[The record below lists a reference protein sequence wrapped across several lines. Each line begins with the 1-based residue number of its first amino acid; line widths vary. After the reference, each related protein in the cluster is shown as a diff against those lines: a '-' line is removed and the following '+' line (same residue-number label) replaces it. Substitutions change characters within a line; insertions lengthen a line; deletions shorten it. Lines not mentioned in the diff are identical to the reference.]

1 VIPVTNRMQANISRF
16 SQIAES
22 DPGPP
27 RCKHTLPLSERFMT
41 WTVVEAGC
49 GTEQMPEFIVRVGTP
64 DGVITERTVQA
75 MSIRAAEADLRQ
87 QGMHVFDARRGR
99 MSFRD
104 LLPRGGKIISTER
117 FLLFNQ
123 ELLALVKAGLPI
135 LQSFDIMLERQK
147 NLRFQEVLTD
157 VREKLKSGIALS
169 DAFASYGDAFPPI
182 YSTSLRAGERSGDL
196 EGVLRRFLR
205 YQKIIVNLRKRVVGA
220 LIYPSVLVA
229 LSIGM
234 VLVMLTKVIPKFAE
248 FYAGFGADLPWFT
261 QFMIN
266 IANGLN
272 TNLPIFLVVCVAG
285 FFLVRRWIKGS
296 GRVTWDRLKL
306 KIPLAGGI
314 LHRFAIMQFTQS
326 LGTLLAG
333 GTPMVPAIEIASQSV
348 TNQLVASKIFGM
360 VQNVRE
366 GEPLWRSLEN
376 TNAMSDLA
384 IEMIKV
390 GESTGA
396 LTEMLGNVS
405 EFYDEEI
412 ESHLTRIVAAIEP
425 LILVFMG
432 VVVAVLLYAFYLPL
446 FQLSNVAQ

>member
-1 VIPVTNRMQANISRF
+1 
-16 SQIAES
+16 
-22 DPGPP
+22 
-27 RCKHTLPLSERFMT
+27 
-41 WTVVEAGC
+41 
-49 GTEQMPEFIVRVGTP
+49 MPEFIVRVGTP
-64 DGVITERTVQA
+64 DGVITERHVQA
-75 MSIRAAEADLRQ
+75 MSVRAAEEDLRQ

-99 MSFRD
+99 VQFRD

-147 NLRFQEVLTD
+147 NLRFKEVLTD

-205 YQKIIVNLRKRVVGA
+205 YQKIIVNLRKRVIGA
-220 LIYPSVLVA
+220 LIYPTVLVV

-234 VLVMLTKVIPKFAE
+234 VLVMLIKVIPKFAE
-248 FYAGFGADLPWFT
+248 FYTGFGADLPWFT
-261 QFMIN
+261 TFMISV
-266 IANGLN
+266 ANGLN
-272 TNLPIFLVVCVAG
+272 TNLPILVIVSVAG
-285 FFLVRRWIKGS
+285 YVLLRRWIRGS
-296 GRVTWDRLKL
+296 GRVAWDRFKL

-360 VQNVRE
+360 VKNVRE

-376 TNAMSDLA
+376 TSAMSDLA

-412 ESHLTRIVAAIEP
+412 ESRLTRIVAAIEP

-432 VVVAVLLYAFYLPL
+432 GVIAVLLYAFYLPL

>member
-1 VIPVTNRMQANISRF
+1 
-16 SQIAES
+16 
-22 DPGPP
+22 
-27 RCKHTLPLSERFMT
+27 
-41 WTVVEAGC
+41 
-49 GTEQMPEFIVRVGTP
+49 MPEFIVRVGTP
-64 DGVITERTVQA
+64 DGTVTERHVQA
-75 MSIRAAEADLRQ
+75 LSVRAAEDDLRQ
-87 QGMHVFDARRGR
+87 QGMHVFEAKRGA
-99 MSFRD
+99 MNLRD
-104 LLPRGGKIISTER
+104 FLPRGKIISTER

-147 NLRFQEVLTD
+147 NLRFKEVLLD

-169 DAFASYGDAFPPI
+169 DAFAAYGEAFPPI
-182 YSTSLRAGERSGDL
+182 YATSLRAGERSGDL

-205 YQKIIVNLRKRVVGA
+205 YQKIIVNLRKRVIGA
-220 LIYPSVLVA
+220 LIYPTVLVV

-234 VLVMLTKVIPKFAE
+234 VFVMLTKVIPKFAE
-248 FYAGFGADLPWFT
+248 FYEGFGAELPWFT
-261 QFMIN
+261 QFMITVSKT
-266 IANGLN
+266 LN
-272 TNLPIFLVVCVAG
+272 TNLPFVLIVVVAG
-285 FFLVRRWIKGS
+285 FFLFRRWVNTKG
-296 GRVTWDRLKL
+296 RIMWDQFKL
-306 KIPLAGGI
+306 RIPLAGGI

-348 TNQLVASKIFGM
+348 TNHSVSSKIFGI

-376 TNAMSDLA
+376 TKAMSDLA
-384 IEMIKV
+384 VEMIKV

-412 ESHLTRIVAAIEP
+412 ESRLTRMVSAIEP
-425 LILVFMG
+425 IILVFMG
-432 VVVAVLLYAFYLPL
+432 GVIAILLYAFYLPL
-446 FQLSNVAQ
+446 FQLSNVQQ